1 MKWGFSIVKRKGRKG
16 KEKRGEE
23 RRGEGDDDD
32 DDESKILSRT
42 HAECF

>member
-1 MKWGFSIVKRKGRKG
+1 MKWGFSIVKRKGKERKG
-16 KEKRGEE
+16 KE